1 MNEHQSE
8 YVHAVS
14 ALVKVIG
21 EGRSLDNSFPAE
33 ISPLG
38 KQITFGV
45 LRDFYRL
52 DFLIRNLLKKPLQ
65 AKHLDLELLLFCGI
79 YSIDSLNR
87 PEYASVNAVVDT
99 TRLFKKD
106 WAKGLI
112 NAVLRNY
119 IRQREQL
126 TLLNQISSESNVEVT
141 TNHPAWLFNKISEAW
156 PDKTDQIIEANNQ
169 KPPMVLRVNQQRS
182 TRTDYLDQLAKQ
194 NIDAKP
200 GLLVE
205 SSIILDSPCHVSE
218 LPGFSDGVVS
228 VQDEASQIAANLLC
242 TNESDKVLDACAAP
256 GGKTCHLLEMN
267 PTLQLTANDKS
278 EDRLLIIDENLKR
291 LNLDCKLSAF
301 DLLEF
306 TGTTFS
312 KILLDAPCSATG
324 IIRRHPD
331 IKMLRKNTDIA
342 KLCAMQARLLTAA
355 WGLLEKG
362 GEMLYST
369 CSILPEE
376 NEDMVREFINQR
388 DDVEVLPI
396 PIQTVLGAGI
406 KLPIGL
412 QLLPTV
418 GSHDGFY
425 YAHLRRT

>member
-1 MNEHQSE
+1 MNENISE
-8 YVHAVS
+8 YVHAIS
-14 ALVKVIG
+14 ALIKVIK
-21 EGRSLDNSFPAE
+21 EGRSLDKSFPAE

-38 KQITFGV
+38 KQVTYGV
-45 LRDFYRL
+45 LRDYYRL
-52 DFLIRNLLKKPLQ
+52 DFLIGELLKKPLQ
-65 AKHLDLELLLFCGI
+65 SKHLDLKMLLFCGI
-79 YSIDSLNR
+79 YSINSLNR
-87 PEYASVNAVVDT
+87 PGHASVNAVVDT
-99 TRLFKKD
+99 TRLLKKD
-106 WAKGLI
+106 WARGLI

-119 IRQREQL
+119 IRQSKQFALL
-126 TLLNQISSESNVEVT
+126 TPDNPGKNIEVK
-141 TNHPAWLFNKISEAW
+141 TNHPAWLFNKINEAW
-156 PDKTDQIIEANNQ
+156 SDKTDQIIEANNQ

-182 TRTDYLDQLAKQ
+182 TRDSYLEQLRDE
-194 NIDAKP
+194 NIDARP
-200 GLLVE
+200 GSLVE
-205 SSIILDSPCHVSE
+205 SSIILNSPCPVSQ
-218 LPGFSDGVVS
+218 LPGFDDGVVS
-228 VQDEASQIAANLLC
+228 VQDEASQIAANLLS
-242 TNESDKVLDACAAP
+242 TNDGDTVLDACAAP
-256 GGKTCHLLEMN
+256 GGKTCHLLEKN
-267 PTLQLTANDKS
+267 PAIQLIANDKS
-278 EDRLLIIDENLKR
+278 EDRLSIIGQNLKR
-291 LNLDCKLSAF
+291 LNLNCELVAL

-306 TGTTFS
+306 TGTTFN

-362 GEMLYST
+362 GEILYST

-376 NEDMVREFINQR
+376 NEDMVRKFIDQR

-396 PIQTVLGAGI
+396 PIQSVRDAGI

-425 YAHLRRT
+425 YAYLRRT